1 MRKYY
6 KTTTNRPYAQF
17 NILKETRADKRYFGS
32 SFSNY
37 YTEERGEIRERWKS
51 ELDCNSNLTDRKC
64 FALLRRC
71 YALGMLIVNG
81 VDLRSAYSCLRAN
94 TESVWE
100 KKIMKLLGSPLNLS
114 KLFPTDE
121 TPNSTQTLILNL
133 YQLNEIKVINPLPEI
148 VWRDETE
155 DYYWIPHQYSNF
167 VYNEKFDE
175 YVDGELL
182 ATLTNRRSKK
192 LAKQKAEAN
201 TDNTEDVERFFGG
214 KEIRR

>member
-71 YALGMLIVNG
+71 YALGMLIVNN
-81 VDLRSAYSCLRAN
+81 VDLKSAYSCLRAN
-94 TESVWE
+94 PKSRWE
-100 KKIMKLLGSPLNLS
+100 NKIMELLGNPLDLS
-114 KLFPTDE
+114 KYLPSDE
-121 TPNSTQTLILNL
+121 PQSYTQETILNL
-133 YQLNEIKVINPLPEI
+133 
-148 VWRDETE
+148 
-155 DYYWIPHQYSNF
+155 
-167 VYNEKFDE
+167 
-175 YVDGELL
+175 
-182 ATLTNRRSKK
+182 
-192 LAKQKAEAN
+192 
-201 TDNTEDVERFFGG
+201 
-214 KEIRR
+214 